1 MDKFNKE
8 VADFVKQ
15 MQKDHSDQELFMKSK
30 SFRELLVSFSKFDIV
45 LRKKDFANKLLIEK
59 LCAAL
64 KCTGHELE
72 MFLDCINNDILLKP
86 KDLEFKYNTSKGTQT
101 HFTKLSI
108 KAVALP
114 DMQDFQICNLKSPKS
129 KLLPL

>member
-8 VADFVKQ
+8 VADLIKQ
-15 MQKDHSDQELFMKSK
+15 MQKDHLEQELFMKSK
-30 SFRELLVSFSKFDIV
+30 AFRELLVSFSKFDIV
-45 LRKKDFANKLLIEK
+45 LRKKDFSNKPLIQK
-59 LCAAL
+59 LCTAL
-64 KCTGHELE
+64 GCKDSELE
-72 MFLDCINNDILLKP
+72 KFLDCINNDILLKP